1 MGTRHSLSA
10 DDVVLAVGLVAAAAT
25 LYVVAGAL
33 WNAVHGTTN
42 PFFDLM
48 TQWDSGW
55 YLTIIDGGYHTERL
69 AEGRSAGSAN
79 WAFFPLYP
87 LLVRLVV
94 EATGLRLAAAGVLT
108 SAASLCVAVLF
119 ALDYLRRTRDER
131 TATYGVVLLA
141 LGPYAFY
148 SLSLMTEG
156 LFLALVAVGLWCLTT
171 GRFLLAGA
179 AGGLLSATR
188 PTGLL
193 FGVAMAVVLWR
204 RTDAF
209 EPLVAGACRRR
220 WRDVVRGVPVVLTDG
235 RVLALGLVPV
245 GLLAYALYLWV
256 HVGDPLAFVH
266 VQSAWGRSFGNPLRH
281 LGAAVL
287 EGAPQHA
294 YYAAWAL
301 LGLGLSADLVRRGRV
316 AEGVLGLL
324 LIIVPLSSGVNSLPR
339 YVYGTG
345 VVAFAAADWLGV
357 HERWA
362 PVLVA
367 AGGAANVVLLWAWF
381 GGMNVVN

>member
-1 MGTRHSLSA
+1 MRARHSFSA
-10 DDVVLAVGLVAAAAT
+10 DDVLLAVGLVAVAAS

-33 WNAVHGTTN
+33 WNAIHGTAN

-55 YLTIIDGGYHTERL
+55 YLSIIDGGYHTQRL
-69 AEGRSAGSAN
+69 AGGRSAGSAN

-94 EATGLRLAAAGVLT
+94 EATGLRQAAAGVLV
-108 SAASLCVAVLF
+108 SAASLAVAVLF
-119 ALDYLRRTRDER
+119 ALDYLRRTRDAR

-141 LGPYAFY
+141 LGPYSFY

-156 LFLALVAVGLWCLTT
+156 LFLALVAVGFWCLAT
-171 GRFLLAGA
+171 GRFLTAGA
-179 AGGLLSATR
+179 VGGLLSATR

-193 FGVAMAVVLWR
+193 FGVAMAVALWR
-204 RTDAF
+204 RAGAF
-209 EPLVAGACRRR
+209 EPVVAGVRRRR
-220 WRDVVRGVPVVLTDG
+220 WLDVVRGVPAVLTDG

-245 GLLAYALYLWV
+245 GLVAYVLYLWA

-287 EGAPQHA
+287 DGPPQRA

-301 LGLGLSADLVRRGRV
+301 LGLGLSADLLRRDRL
-316 AEGVLGLL
+316 AEGVFGLL
-324 LIIVPLSSGVNSLPR
+324 LILVSLSSGVNSLPR

-345 VVAFAAADWLGV
+345 VVAFAAADWLRV
-357 HERWA
+357 HDRWA